1 MFCNINAA
9 IVIIEAGNSE
19 TNQCLYAIKKH
30 DNVHNKNKLNSTQ
43 EHKAGEGKL
52 SLEFSFIL

>member
-1 MFCNINAA
+1 MFICN
-9 IVIIEAGNSE
+9 
-19 TNQCLYAIKKH
+19 KKH